1 MAGSANV
8 IGGNAQS
15 GIEIKDAGTTNN
27 TVAGNF
33 IGTNASDAGLGNTL
47 QGVKIHLGSTNNTVG
62 GTVPGS
68 SNVIAYNGAQ
78 GVALFSL
85 TDAGN
90 RILGNSIH
98 DNTLLGIDLGND
110 GVSYNDNGDA
120 DTGPNGR
127 QNFPRLTSAMTLSGN
142 TTITGTFSSTSNT
155 TFRVEY
161 FSSPI
166 GDATGYGEGTT
177 FLGTNNITTNAAGT
191 ATINVTFTGVTVPSG
206 YAVCAT
212 ATNLT
217 TNNTSE
223 FSAFAAAP
231 TDSDNDGVT
240 NDIDID
246 DDNDGIPDDIEDL
259 GFDSRGGTI
268 SCTQPAMN
276 FQNPVLVSGTANTP
290 GAVYRFSNVLPGIDA
305 RLSIVAMS
313 NASIVNVDDGT
324 QGTPDSWQPVID
336 FTGIGA
342 PGIDFNMSFVLTGT
356 ATPAATITRFGG
368 TTYDVDGVGDVESFL
383 FTSPSVYAVD
393 QPTLLVAQT
402 LPGGLV
408 DISGDGTTD
417 APGISGDPRYRGY
430 FQYKNTNQFNFRC
443 QFKRT
448 SAGTTQRYLSLRFD
462 ECFLIDLVNVQL
474 YIVDGLDTDGD
485 GVPDHQDLDSDNDG
499 IYDVVEA
506 GSGQPQTNGV
516 LNGGVTTSGLKVA
529 VDANL
534 NNAIDYTLRDSD
546 GDNIY
551 DGVEQDSDGDGCFD
565 VTEAGFIDQNADGR
579 LGNDPVLVNGRG
591 VVTSGSGGYVTPA
604 DANTN
609 SVYDYRE
616 VSQIGMTCP
625 TNITATSG
633 MGLCTANV
641 TVPVPSITSP
651 CRGYTILNS
660 FNGTSDAS
668 GVYPIGVTTVNFI
681 VTDATGGSASC
692 TMTVT
697 VNDVQSPQITCPA
710 NVSVNANTGQCSAT
724 PVALGSPTT
733 LYGCDVATIT
743 NNALVSYPVGTTSV
757 TWTLST
763 EDIPGYSA
771 ASLIPTCV
779 PSNAFPG
786 PVNTTGGNI
795 SLSSSTTIYNTMAN
809 QLTAPG
815 LNGSSSA
822 LCDGIACTAN
832 GATASTLSVT
842 PGLGSGAH
850 GALNTGTTISVPR
863 QYTSVNIP
871 NDALLTINGNRII
884 RCQGMFQMGTNS
896 TLSINGDVVIHTN
909 DFSADNDFSINV
921 VSGSLVIISGNDFS
935 TGNRARFT
943 APSPTDLLVLA
954 ADDITI
960 QVDFIGKAMLYATDR
975 VQFWPNSVLYGAM
988 TGNNVQVL
996 PDATV
1001 FGLAS
1006 GYYCLP
1012 TYLDPP
1018 QIINNLSASSS
1029 TISYP
1034 ENASSALIDMQTDDN
1049 NSTEASGLTYSLTGA
1064 DAGDFAITATTGV
1077 LSFVATPNYEA
1088 PADANLDN
1096 VYQVT
1101 VTVTDIDGFTDT
1113 QAFTISV
1120 TNVATQTTSCVQN
1133 VTVVDNQLPSIS
1145 CPANITAPASAG
1157 ACTATVTYAAPVGTD
1172 NCGGATTV
1180 RIAGP
1185 ASGSVF
1191 PLGITTVTHRVT
1203 DGAGNTSQCSFT
1215 VTVTDTQ
1222 NPTITCPSNI
1232 TVNVDAGSCA
1242 AVVNYTAPVGTDNCS
1257 GATTVRI
1264 AGPASGSTFAPGVTT
1279 ITHRVTDGAGNT
1291 ATCSFTVT
1299 VIAGNDNDADGLC
1312 DNVDLDDDND
1322 GIPDTAEGGAALDTD
1337 GDGVPNRFDLDSD
1350 NDGIYDCVESGSAQA
1365 FTAGV
1370 LNGAITAN
1378 GIPVSVDANANNVV
1392 DYTIRDS
1399 DADGTID
1406 SLELDADADGC
1417 NDVIEAG
1424 YTDANSD
1431 GRLGPA
1437 PLTVDA
1443 RGVVTSGN
1451 N

>member
-1 MAGSANV
+1 
-8 IGGNAQS
+8 
-15 GIEIKDAGTTNN
+15 
-27 TVAGNF
+27 
-33 IGTNASDAGLGNTL
+33 
-47 QGVKIHLGSTNNTVG
+47 
-62 GTVPGS
+62 
-68 SNVIAYNGAQ
+68 
-78 GVALFSL
+78 
-85 TDAGN
+85 
-90 RILGNSIH
+90 
-98 DNTLLGIDLGND
+98 
-110 GVSYNDNGDA
+110 
-120 DTGPNGR
+120 
-127 QNFPRLTSAMTLSGN
+127 
-142 TTITGTFSSTSNT
+142 
-155 TFRVEY
+155 
-161 FSSPI
+161 
-166 GDATGYGEGTT
+166 
-177 FLGTNNITTNAAGT
+177 
-191 ATINVTFTGVTVPSG
+191 
-206 YAVCAT
+206 
-212 ATNLT
+212 
-217 TNNTSE
+217 
-223 FSAFAAAP
+223 
-231 TDSDNDGVT
+231 
-240 NDIDID
+240 
-246 DDNDGIPDDIEDL
+246 
-259 GFDSRGGTI
+259 
-268 SCTQPAMN
+268 
-276 FQNPVLVSGTANTP
+276 
-290 GAVYRFSNVLPGIDA
+290 
-305 RLSIVAMS
+305 
-313 NASIVNVDDGT
+313 
-324 QGTPDSWQPVID
+324 VID

-342 PGIDFNMSFVLTGT
+342 PGIDFNMSFVIAGT
-356 ATPAATITRFGG
+356 STPATTITRFGG

-448 SAGTTQRYLSLRFD
+448 SAGTTQRYLSLRFN

-474 YIVDGLDTDGD
+474 YIVDGLDSDGD
-485 GVPDHQDLDSDNDG
+485 GVPDYLDLDSDNDG

-565 VTEAGFIDQNADGR
+565 VTEAGFIDQNADGQ

-591 VVTSGSGGYVTPA
+591 VVTSGSGGYTTPA
-604 DANTN
+604 DANANT
-609 SVYDYRE
+609 VFDYRE
-616 VSQIGMTCP
+616 ISVIGIICP
-625 TNITATSG
+625 GNITATSG
-633 MGLCTANV
+633 VGLCTGNV
-641 TVPVPSITSP
+641 TVPVPVVTSP
-651 CRGYTILNS
+651 CRGFTVSNS

-668 GVYPIGVTTVNFI
+668 GVYPLGVTSVTFI

-697 VNDVQSPQITCPA
+697 VNDVQSPSITCPA
-710 NVSVNANTGQCSAT
+710 NVSVNANPGQCAAT
-724 PVALGSPTT
+724 AVALGTPATI
-733 LYGCDVATIT
+733 YGCDVATVT
-743 NNALVSYPVGTTSV
+743 NNALASYPVGTTPV

-763 EDIPGYSA
+763 EDIPGYSPTA
-771 ASLIPTCV
+771 LIPTCV

-786 PVNTTGGNI
+786 PVNSTGGNI
-795 SLSSSTTIYNTMAN
+795 SLSSSVAIYNAVAN
-809 QLTAPG
+809 QLTTPG
-815 LNGSSSA
+815 LNGNSSA

-832 GATASTLSVT
+832 GATASTLAVT
-842 PGLGSGAH
+842 PGLGNGVN
-850 GALNTGTTISVPR
+850 GALNTGITISVPR

-871 NDALLTINGNRII
+871 NDAVLTITGNRII

-909 DFSADNDFSINV
+909 DFNADNDVSINV
-921 VSGSLVIISGNDFS
+921 VSGSLVIISGNDF
-935 TGNRARFT
+935 TVGNRARFT
-943 APSPTDLLVLA
+943 APSANDLLVLA

-960 QVDFIGKAMLYATDR
+960 QVDFIGRGMLYATDR
-975 VQFWPNSVLYGAM
+975 IQFWPNSLLYGAM
-988 TGNNVQVL
+988 TGNNVQIL

-1001 FGLAS
+1001 FGLS
-1006 GYYCLP
+1006 TGYYCLP
-1012 TYLDPP
+1012 SYLDPP

-1120 TNVATQTTSCVQN
+1120 TNVATQTVTCVQN
-1133 VTVVDNQLPSIS
+1133 VTVVDAQPPTIS
-1145 CPANITAPASAG
+1145 CPADITVPATAG

-1172 NCGGATTV
+1172 NCSGPTTV

-1191 PLGITTVTHRVT
+1191 PLGTTTVTHRVT
-1203 DGAGNTSQCSFT
+1203 DAAGNTAQCSFT

-1222 NPTITCPSNI
+1222 NPTISCPSNI

-1242 AVVNYTAPVGTDNCS
+1242 AVVSYTAPVGTDNCS

-1322 GIPDTAEGGAALDTD
+1322 GIPDNAEGGAALDTD

-1350 NDGIYDCVESGSAQA
+1350 NDGIYDCVESGSGQA

-1370 LNGAITAN
+1370 LNGAVTAN

-1406 SLELDADADGC
+1406 ILEMDADGDGC

-1443 RGVVTSGN
+1443 RGRVTSGN